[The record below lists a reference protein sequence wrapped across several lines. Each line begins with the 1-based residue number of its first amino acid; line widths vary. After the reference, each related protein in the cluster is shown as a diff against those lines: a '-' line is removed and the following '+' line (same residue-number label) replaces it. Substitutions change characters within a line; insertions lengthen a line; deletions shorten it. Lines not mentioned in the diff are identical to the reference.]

1 MSCLREN
8 GVTISEKDQGTIVI
22 PPEVFICSSK
32 SLSSASYYY
41 NKNLQAQSREAK
53 KLKRNTVSYS
63 VQSLSRHQKYFLREA
78 HKYKTD
84 IGNSTKNKQ
93 FINENKNIYEIND
106 ISYLSLTE

>member
-8 GVTISEKDQGTIVI
+8 GVTISEKDQGIIVI

-63 VQSLSRHQKYFLREA
+63 VQSLSRHQKYFLRET
-78 HKYKTD
+78 HKYITD

-93 FINENKNIYEIND
+93 YIFYNTCKFQIINYCF
-106 ISYLSLTE
+106 